1 MASFLANI
9 GWERP
14 KKRENKKNHPDG
26 FLPDPENEIQK
37 KQQKNSKNQK
47 TPSQLFSKPKQ
58 VGKCREREKIKKIKK
73 SF

>member
-37 KQQKNSKNQK
+37 K
-47 TPSQLFSKPKQ
+47 
-58 VGKCREREKIKKIKK
+58 
-73 SF
+73 